1 LSTRQLESLR
11 YNSGMPETPKKR
23 LVLLD
28 SHAILHR
35 AYHAL
40 PEFSS
45 KKGEPTGALYG
56 LIAMLLKIVEELQPN
71 YIVAAFDLPGAT
83 YRHEAYKQYK
93 ATRKELENDLTHQI
107 NRSRVMFLK
116 LSIFRSTKSR
126 ASKQTICSE
135 QSSRN
140 EKNPDIEI
148 VVASG
153 DMDTLQL
160 VDGKKGSCL
169 HFEKGN
175 KGYRCSMMKKQ

>member
-1 LSTRQLESLR
+1 MRQLVKLM
-11 YNSGMPETPKKR
+11 YNNPMKR

-93 ATRKELENDLTHQI
+93 ATRKELENDLSLQI
-107 NRSRVMFLK
+107 NRS
-116 LSIFRSTKSR
+116 
-126 ASKQTICSE
+126 
-135 QSSRN
+135 
-140 EKNPDIEI
+140 
-148 VVASG
+148 
-153 DMDTLQL
+153 
-160 VDGKKGSCL
+160 
-169 HFEKGN
+169 
-175 KGYRCSMMKKQ
+175 